1 MGIYKCMK
9 EKDKRIIEILKQDCR
24 TPVIKIS
31 KKTGIPD
38 TTIHFRLKKIQE
50 YVERFTISMDH
61 EKLGY
66 TLYMM
71 EVEPERYALDFITE
85 KNVESVINNLRKIEG
100 ILFVGQ
106 FNGTIM
112 AFYRSKERPNLEIP
126 GASIRRITPIKR
138 KWGNFAEY

>member
-1 MGIYKCMK
+1 MIWGCMK
-9 EKDKRIIEILKQDCR
+9 EKDKRIIEVLKKDAR
-24 TPVIKIS
+24 TPVIAIS

-38 TTIHFRLKKIQE
+38 TTIHFRLKKIQG
-50 YVERFTISMDH
+50 YVERFTLSLDH

-85 KNVESVINNLRKIEG
+85 KNVESVINNLKKVEG

-106 FNGTIM
+106 FNGTIV
-112 AFYRSKERPNLEIP
+112 AFYRSKERPNLDIP
-126 GASIRRITPIKR
+126 GASIRRVMPIKR